1 MAGMDLYT
9 NEDEISAGVAV
20 VLEEEGHAD
29 VEGVVSANVIGLF
42 ISINWEE
49 DQLSYSEG

>member
-9 NEDEISAGVAV
+9 NEEDATSAGVEV
-20 VLEEEGHAD
+20 VLEEEGQSE

-42 ISINWEE
+42 NPIN
-49 DQLSYSEG
+49 